1 MKLKVHTC
9 WRPLLLSFMAL
20 LSACSDL
27 GSSAV
32 PGAALVAGSWRW
44 HRTIS
49 DHDQHVTFPPS
60 GLVRVDTYSSQGSY
74 SRIENGYLI
83 MRADY
88 DVTGLSTGRLL
99 HLKINWV
106 GGGLMLTTNQLQY
119 WVEVK
124 RDTLR
129 LISSDVYD
137 AFPEIQVFARVR

>member
-1 MKLKVHTC
+1 
-9 WRPLLLSFMAL
+9 
-20 LSACSDL
+20 
-27 GSSAV
+27 
-32 PGAALVAGSWRW
+32 
-44 HRTIS
+44 
-49 DHDQHVTFPPS
+49 
-60 GLVRVDTYSSQGSY
+60 
-74 SRIENGYLI
+74 